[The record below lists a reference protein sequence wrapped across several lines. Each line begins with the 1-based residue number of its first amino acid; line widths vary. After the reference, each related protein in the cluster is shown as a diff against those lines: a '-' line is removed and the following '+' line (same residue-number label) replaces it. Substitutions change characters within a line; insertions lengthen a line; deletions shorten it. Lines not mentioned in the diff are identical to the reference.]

1 MNKKVTITNSNG
13 QRVVADIVTV
23 FKLKDLNQDYVVYT
37 FYQKGENNKIK
48 DYVSRIRV
56 ENGEYYFDTISD
68 NNEWEKVKAAVMQL
82 EKGGI

>member
-1 MNKKVTITNSNG
+1 MNKKVTITNSKG
-13 QRVVADIVTV
+13 QSVVADIVTV

-37 FYQKGENNKIK
+37 FNQRGENNKIK

-68 NNEWEKVKAAVMQL
+68 NNEWEKVKAAVEKL
-82 EKGGI
+82 EGGI

>member
-1 MNKKVTITNSNG
+1 MNKKVTITNANG
-13 QRVVADIVTV
+13 QSVVADIVTV

-37 FYQKGENNKIK
+37 FNQKGEDNKIK

-56 ENGEYYFDTISD
+56 ENGAYYFDTISD

>member
-37 FYQKGENNKIK
+37 FNQKGENNKIK

-56 ENGEYYFDTISD
+56 ENGEYYFDTISN

>member
-1 MNKKVTITNSNG
+1 MNKKVTITNAKG
-13 QRVVADIVTV
+13 QSVVADIVTV

-37 FYQKGENNKIK
+37 FNQKTENNKIK

-68 NNEWEKVKAAVMQL
+68 NNEWERVKAAVLQL
-82 EKGGI
+82 EEGGI

>member
-1 MNKKVTITNSNG
+1 MNKKVTITNSKG
-13 QRVVADIVTV
+13 QKIVADILTV
-23 FKLKDLNQDYVVYT
+23 FKINDLNKDYVVYT
-37 FYQKGENNKIK
+37 FNQRTPDNKIK

-68 NNEWEKVKAAVMQL
+68 DNEWERVKAAVVQL

>member
-37 FYQKGENNKIK
+37 FNQKGENNKVK

-68 NNEWEKVKAAVMQL
+68 NNEWEKVKSAVAQI
-82 EKGGI
+82 EQGGF

>member
-1 MNKKVTITNSNG
+1 MNKKVTITNSKG
-13 QRVVADIVTV
+13 QSVVADIVTV

-37 FYQKGENNKIK
+37 FNQRTENNKIK

-68 NNEWEKVKAAVMQL
+68 NNEWERVKAAVAQL
-82 EKGGI
+82 EEGGI

>member
-37 FYQKGENNKIK
+37 FNQKGENDKIK

>member
-37 FYQKGENNKIK
+37 FNQKGENNKIK